1 MNAKS
6 WWGVAVAWVA
16 LMLAGAVQAQV
27 PEYVYQATR
36 YMPQAQSQNFS
47 TLAEAE
53 AYIRAE
59 PSPAV
64 GNAFLVNTRAFAVSD
79 SAVLLEYN
87 VPWRKYESYEGAYYD
102 GHMSGNATD
111 CYGLKCRTE
120 EEMVA
125 ASMRA
130 YPLEGAYTPT
140 LRGAYLSPPFA
151 MWSQDSSDAQKVWIA
166 MNAVQYSGAPI
177 PNAREITAT
186 NAGGHSYTYRINRVD
201 VYRCPALFYGTGN
214 SFGEARLGT
223 WPVFCVNNA
232 RAQILVRFKQRAP
245 FCSGPTD
252 QSGQVPND
260 RPGNPCAADFG
271 NKEYREGDFAWD
283 GFDFRRAYNS
293 IADFPLS
300 SGFGNNW
307 SHTFSDRLMFDN
319 AGNATYWIRPDG
331 YVERLYVVE
340 SGKQVYYSPNT
351 PNLALTKPV
360 RGAQDPADGVWRL
373 SAPGQKVT
381 WFDAKGRLL
390 RKQIAGTKVDL
401 AYCGGTELGTD
412 DCPSPDLIRRATNS
426 RGRTLEFTY
435 TVVPGVTQEA
445 RLVSIKADGAVAMQ
459 YRYDAQGRMTAA
471 WHDGVEGA
479 GRRYLYGESAQLCR
493 NASGGTIAGC
503 DPSKFPNHMTGV
515 EDESATRFATYSY
528 DDKGRATISEH
539 AGGAGRVSVDYL
551 SATQSKATLASG
563 AIKTFGYTNEELKK
577 ISSAS
582 VSGGTGTSTQTTQV
596 GYDNRWRV
604 AYNSVVGG
612 ARTEFGY
619 TGPNL
624 SSRKEGLSEA
634 GGATAVTRT
643 TQFDWNTAYNEPS
656 EQRVLNSS
664 GAAVAKRKWTYNDRG
679 QPLVST
685 EVDPAT
691 NEERSTTIAY
701 CEQADVTAGDCP
713 MIGLV
718 RSVDG
723 PRTDVADVTR
733 YEYYPVDAAGCA
745 ATPQADC
752 AYRKGDLWMITDAL
766 GRSTEMLRYDSAGR
780 LLSSKDINGVVS
792 DNEFSTRGWLLA
804 TKVRGADDNSE
815 TDDRI
820 SRFDYWPTG
829 QLKKSTL
836 PDGASLT
843 FTYDAAQRLTDVTDN
858 DGNTIH
864 YTLDNEGNRTQ
875 EDTKTSTGTLK
886 RTLSRVYNT
895 LGQLQ
900 ANKDASQNATVYR
913 YDGRGNQDRTTDALG
928 RITDQT
934 YDPLNRLVR
943 TLQDVGGLNVET
955 KFEYDPLDRVAKVT
969 DPKGLD
975 TVYAYNGFGDRTRLT
990 SPDTG
995 ITHFTYN
1002 PAGKVATRQDA
1013 NDPEP
1018 HRYTYDALGRP
1029 KAVFYTAAGAA
1040 DVEYDY
1046 DTVNS
1051 ACATGETFAVGRV
1064 SAMRSDGTEI
1074 KYCYDRFGQVVRKVQ
1089 TFAGKSLTLRYA
1101 YTVAGHLYAVTYPDG
1116 TTVDY
1121 VRDTQAR
1128 IKEVGV
1134 RPDGGPRATL
1144 LSNATYVPFGPVT
1157 GWTYGNGRVLS
1168 RTYDLDYRA
1177 KTILDNASGGL
1188 SLGYGYNAVG
1198 EVTELNDG
1206 LNSAAQAKYD
1216 YDPLGRLAV
1225 TRDGSANPVET
1236 YSYDETGNRKSV
1248 VHGGITEAYV
1258 YPSVSH
1264 RLSSVGGVSR
1274 GYDAVGNTVNV
1285 GGTAREFVY
1294 NANDRL
1300 GQFKQSG
1307 VVQASYRY
1315 NALGERVVTTDVT
1328 TSPVDTYTLYD
1339 EVGNWVGDYDAT
1351 GAAKQQ
1357 AVWLGDAP
1365 VGLLQSATAGSKLY
1379 YVQSDRLGTPRTVV
1393 EPVRDVSV
1401 WSWDAKSEAFGNSSV
1416 NQDPDLDGSSFSM
1429 ALRFPGQRFDSA
1441 TGLAYNYFRD
1451 YDPSVG
1457 RYFQADPLGLDGGA
1471 ALYAYA
1477 QSNPLRFIDP
1487 QGLKP
1492 CPPGMVPA
1500 GTPCWLD
1507 EGDGEGSGYPNEG
1520 RCATAECA
1528 ANVLPNPNYSA
1539 NTECQIKCNAK
1550 YQSICTASGFVAG
1563 RFASKPG
1570 AGATLGGCVIAK
1582 FFICRKACEDEDKAC
1597 SVPLVNKL

>member
-6 WWGVAVAWVA
+6 WWGIAAASAA
-16 LMLAGAVQAQV
+16 LLFAGAVQAQV
-27 PEYVYQATR
+27 PEYVYRATR
-36 YMPQAQSQNFS
+36 YMPQAQSQDFA
-47 TLAEAE
+47 TQAEAE

-59 PSPAV
+59 PSPAL
-64 GNAFLVNTRAFAVSD
+64 GNAFLVNTRAFAASD

-130 YPLEGAYTPT
+130 YPLDGAYTPT

-151 MWSQDSSDAQKVWIA
+151 MWSTTSSDARKVWIA
-166 MNAVQYSGAPI
+166 MNAVQYSGGPI

-186 NAGGHSYTYRINRVD
+186 NASGNSYTYRINRVD
-201 VYRCPALFYGTGN
+201 TYICPALFNGTDN
-214 SFGEARLGT
+214 PYGEARYGT
-223 WPVFCVNNA
+223 WPIFCVNSA
-232 RAQILVRFKQRAP
+232 QGQILVRFKQRAP
-245 FCSGPTD
+245 FCSGKTD

-351 PNLALTKPV
+351 PNLALTKPT
-360 RGAQDPADGVWRL
+360 RGSQDPADGVWRL

-412 DCPSPDLIRRATNS
+412 DCPSRDLIRRATNS

-435 TVVPGVTQEA
+435 TVLPGATQEA
-445 RLVSIKADGAVAMQ
+445 RLVSVKADGAVAMQ

-503 DPSKFPNHMTGV
+503 DPIKFPNHMTGV

-539 AGGAGRVSVDYL
+539 AGGAGRVTVDYL

-563 AIKTFGYTNEELKK
+563 AVKTFGYTNEQLKK
-577 ISSAS
+577 ISSAT
-582 VSGGTGTSTQTTQV
+582 VSGGAGTSTQTTQV
-596 GYDNRWRV
+596 SYDSRWRV

-691 NEERSTTIAY
+691 NEERFTTIAY

-718 RSVDG
+718 RSVDS

-745 ATPQADC
+745 ATPPANC
-752 AYRKGDLWMITDAL
+752 AYRKGDLWMVTDAL

-804 TKVRGADDNSE
+804 TKVRGADNNSE
-815 TDDRI
+815 SDDRI

-864 YTLDNEGNRTQ
+864 YTLDDEGNRTK

-975 TVYAYNGFGDRTRLT
+975 TVYAYNGFGDQTRLT

-995 ITHFTYN
+995 ITDYTYN
-1002 PAGKVATRQDA
+1002 AAGRVATKQDA
-1013 NDPEP
+1013 NDAVP

-1029 KAVFYTAAGAA
+1029 KAVFRTASGPA

-1051 ACATGETFAVGRV
+1051 ICTAGETFATGRV
-1064 SAMRSDGTEI
+1064 TAMRADGTEL
-1074 KYCYDRFGQVVRKVQ
+1074 KYCYDRFGQVARKVQ
-1089 TFAGKSLTLRYA
+1089 IVAGKSFSLSYA
-1101 YTVAGHLYAVTYPDG
+1101 YTIGGQLSTVTYPDG
-1116 TTVDY
+1116 AIVDY
-1121 VRDTQAR
+1121 VRDAQAR
-1128 IKEVGV
+1128 IKEIGV
-1134 RPDGGPRATL
+1134 RSNGGVRTLL
-1144 LSNATYVPFGPVT
+1144 LSNATYEPAGPVA

-1188 SLGYGYNAVG
+1188 SLGYGYNTVG
-1198 EVTELNDG
+1198 ELTELKDG
-1206 LNSAAQAKYD
+1206 LQSAFQAKYD
-1216 YDPLGRLAV
+1216 YDTLGRLTV
-1225 TRDGSANPVET
+1225 TRDGSSNPLET
-1236 YSYDETGNRKSV
+1236 YTYDATGNRKSLL
-1248 VHGGITEAYV
+1248 HGGVTDAYV
-1258 YPSVSH
+1258 YPTDSH
-1264 RLSSVGGVSR
+1264 RLSSVAGVSR
-1274 GYDAVGNTVNV
+1274 GYDAVGNTVNI

-1294 NANDRL
+1294 NASDRL
-1300 GQFKQSG
+1300 SQFKQAG
-1307 VVQASYRY
+1307 VVKASYRY
-1315 NALGERVVTTDVT
+1315 NAIGERVAAGPNA
-1328 TSPVDTYTLYD
+1328 SSIDTYTLYD
-1339 EVGNWVGDYDAT
+1339 EAGKWIGDYA
-1351 GAAKQQ
+1351 GSSVAKQQ
-1357 AVWLGDAP
+1357 VVWLGDIP
-1365 VGLLQSATAGSKLY
+1365 VGLIVRSGGGQALY
-1379 YVQSDRLGTPRTVV
+1379 YVQSDHLGTPRAVV
-1393 EPVRDVSV
+1393 DPSRNVAV
-1401 WSWDAKSEAFGNSSV
+1401 WTWDAKSEVFGVSAP
-1416 NQDPDLDGSSFSM
+1416 NQDPDLDGTSLVFDM
-1429 ALRFPGQRFDSA
+1429 RFPGQRYDAA
-1441 TGLAYNYFRD
+1441 TGLNQNYFRD
-1451 YDPSVG
+1451 YDTGVG
-1457 RYFQADPLGLDGGA
+1457 RYAQADPTGLLGGINNYAYVGA
-1471 ALYAYA
+1471 A
-1477 QSNPLRFIDP
+1477 PLSFTDVY
-1487 QGLKP
+1487 GLARSGGQTGQWWQFTNRDFQRWYHLCIK
-1492 CPPGMVPA
+1492 V
-1500 GTPCWLD
+1500 
-1507 EGDGEGSGYPNEG
+1507 EGDPDATREQLAEAYEEWVRYGKPDGKNGCGGPPPPAPEECPVDRPNLWRAPTPDE
-1520 RCATAECA
+1520 
-1528 ANVLPNPNYSA
+1528 
-1539 NTECQIKCNAK
+1539 
-1550 YQSICTASGFVAG
+1550 QSSAG
-1563 RFASKPG
+1563 RALLIG
-1570 AGATLGGCVIAK
+1570 AGVIILGVLSGLTGVGA
-1582 FFICRKACEDEDKAC
+1582 
-1597 SVPLVNKL
+1597 